1 MKKTGAVRNMD
12 QRSGARLLVNV
23 LLTVVPM
30 WIFFRAYKRFYI
42 DATFWDRGNY
52 LFLAFY
58 GFLVVLFLAVYGGY
72 KVRQFRTRELAF
84 SFALAIFIT
93 NFITFF
99 VMCLIARYMLRPWG
113 VILTSAIQC
122 VVGVGLYVLARI
134 LLPLAEPPVPVLYI
148 RRDDADENFAEKFD
162 SRRSRYVV
170 GGTASP
176 EMSWEDLK
184 NSIEPYAAVLIGAMP
199 RDIRQELISYCFITG
214 RSALLKPDMGDIV
227 LCSATPMVM
236 SDALLYDLN
245 TQGEDLTYRTL
256 KRSFDILSSLLGLIV
271 LSPLMLGVAVAIKI
285 NDGGP
290 VFFRQIRLTR
300 GGRRFRLVKFRS
312 MVVNA
317 ESRTGAVLA
326 GKDDDRIT
334 KVGRFI
340 RSTRIDELPQLWNI
354 LMGDMSLV
362 GPRPE
367 RPEFYRTICEEYPE
381 FEYRLKVKAG
391 LTGYAQLY
399 GRYNTTFAEK
409 ARLDMYYIQHASLLW
424 DLQLIFY
431 TLKIIFF
438 RESAE
443 GVQDE
448 RAPANAGEEKEE
460 EKDVQ
465 TV

>member
-1 MKKTGAVRNMD
+1 
-12 QRSGARLLVNV
+12 
-23 LLTVVPM
+23 
-30 WIFFRAYKRFYI
+30 
-42 DATFWDRGNY
+42 
-52 LFLAFY
+52 
-58 GFLVVLFLAVYGGY
+58 
-72 KVRQFRTRELAF
+72 
-84 SFALAIFIT
+84 
-93 NFITFF
+93 
-99 VMCLIARYMLRPWG
+99 
-113 VILTSAIQC
+113 
-122 VVGVGLYVLARI
+122 
-134 LLPLAEPPVPVLYI
+134 
-148 RRDDADENFAEKFD
+148 
-162 SRRSRYVV
+162 
-170 GGTASP
+170 
-176 EMSWEDLK
+176 
-184 NSIEPYAAVLIGAMP
+184 
-199 RDIRQELISYCFITG
+199 
-214 RSALLKPDMGDIV
+214 
-227 LCSATPMVM
+227 
-236 SDALLYDLN
+236 
-245 TQGEDLTYRTL
+245 
-256 KRSFDILSSLLGLIV
+256 
-271 LSPLMLGVAVAIKI
+271 
-285 NDGGP
+285 
-290 VFFRQIRLTR
+290 
-300 GGRRFRLVKFRS
+300 

-381 FEYRLKVKAG
+381 FEYRLKIKAG

>member
-1 MKKTGAVRNMD
+1 MKKTGAVQNMD
-12 QRSGARLLVNV
+12 QRSGVRLLINL
-23 LLTVVPM
+23 LLTAVPM
-30 WIFFRAYKRFYI
+30 WIFFRAYRRFYT

-58 GFLVVLFLAVYGGY
+58 GFLVVLFLTVYGGY
-72 KVRQFRTRELAF
+72 KVRQYRTRELAF
-84 SFALAIFIT
+84 SFALAIFIS
-93 NFITFF
+93 NFISFF
-99 VMCLIARYMLRPWG
+99 VMCLIARHMLLPWG
-113 VILTSAIQC
+113 VVITTAIQC
-122 VVGVGLYVLARI
+122 VAGVGLYVLSRI
-134 LLPLAEPPVPVLYI
+134 VLPLAEPPVPVLYI
-148 RRDDADENFAEKFD
+148 REDDADESFADKFD
-162 SRRSRYVV
+162 SRRSRYMV

-176 EMSWEDLK
+176 DLNWEDLK
-184 NSIEPYAAVLIGAMP
+184 TAIEPYAAVLIGEMP
-199 RDIRQELISYCFITG
+199 RDVRQELVSYCFITG

-256 KRSFDILSSLLGLIV
+256 KRSFDILAALLGLIV
-271 LSPLMLGVAVAIKI
+271 LSPLMLGTAIAIKA

-312 MVVNA
+312 MVVDA

-340 RSTRIDELPQLWNI
+340 RATRIDELPQLWNI
-354 LMGDMSLV
+354 LKGDMSLV

-367 RPEFYRTICEEYPE
+367 RPEFYKTICQEYPE

-424 DLQLIFY
+424 DLQLVFY

-443 GVQDE
+443 GVDTPAAQREPE
-448 RAPANAGEEKEE
+448 REPEEAIK
-460 EKDVQ
+460 
-465 TV
+465 

>member
-1 MKKTGAVRNMD
+1 MKKTGGMQNAD
-12 QRSGARLLVNV
+12 QRSWARFMVN
-23 LLTVVPM
+23 LALTAVPM
-30 WIFFRAYKRFYI
+30 WIFFRAYKQYYV

-58 GFLVVLFLAVYGGY
+58 GFLLVLFLTVYGGY

-84 SFALAIFIT
+84 SFALATCIA

-113 VILTSAIQC
+113 VVLTTVIQC
-122 VVGVGLYVLARI
+122 VIGVGLYILARI
-134 LLPLAEPPVPVLYI
+134 LLPMAEPPLPVLYI
-148 RRDDADENFAEKFD
+148 RADEADEDFAEKFD
-162 SRRSRYVV
+162 TRRSRYVV
-170 GGTASP
+170 GGTVSP
-176 EMSWEDLK
+176 ELCWEDLK
-184 NSIEPYAAVLIGAMP
+184 NAMEPYAAVLIGEMP
-199 RDIRQELISYCFITG
+199 RDVRQEIVSYCFITG
-214 RSALLKPDMGDIV
+214 RNALLKPDMGDIV

-245 TQGEDLTYRTL
+245 TQGVDLTYRTV
-256 KRSFDILSSLLGLIV
+256 KRGFDILASLLGLVV
-271 LSPLMLGVAVAIKI
+271 LSPLMLGVAAAIKLE
-285 NDGGP
+285 DRGP
-290 VFFRQIRLTR
+290 VFYRQTRLTR
-300 GGRRFRLVKFRS
+300 GGRRFQVVKFRS

-317 ESRTGAVLA
+317 ESMTGAVLA
-326 GKDDDRIT
+326 GKDDERIT
-334 KVGRFI
+334 KVGKFI
-340 RSTRIDELPQLWNI
+340 RGARIDELPQLWNI

-367 RPEFYRTICEEYPE
+367 RPEFYKSILEEYPE

-443 GVQDE
+443 GVSDG
-448 RAPANAGEEKEE
+448 RAPAPAKEEK